1 LSFPPTGIQKRVDR
15 IYEEAGSHQLGI
27 SIRYSISLVT
37 FFGVRNVNDSRI
49 VLIPGSISTERL
61 RTAFRLMV
69 PTRSHPGE
77 ALSDTDRL
85 LPEEPEID
93 RFVGRDNGC
102 FVAVRSVF
110 ELIEEECSDVS
121 S

>member
-1 LSFPPTGIQKRVDR
+1 M
-15 IYEEAGSHQLGI
+15 
-27 SIRYSISLVT
+27 
-37 FFGVRNVNDSRI
+37 RNVSDSRI
-49 VLIPGSISTERL
+49 VLIPGFDLDGTTSDS
-61 RTAFRLMV
+61 V
-69 PTRSHPGE
+69 PFNDAIRSHPGE

-110 ELIEEECSDVS
+110 ELIEKECSDVS

>member
-1 LSFPPTGIQKRVDR
+1 M
-15 IYEEAGSHQLGI
+15 GI
-27 SIRYSISLVT
+27 SIRCSISLVT
-37 FFGVRNVNDSRI
+37 FSGVRNVSDSRI
-49 VLIPGSISTERL
+49 VLIPGFDLDGTTSDS
-61 RTAFRLMV
+61 V
-69 PTRSHPGE
+69 PFNDAIRSHSGE
-77 ALSDTDRL
+77 ALADTDRL

-93 RFVGRDNGC
+93 RFVGRNNGC